1 MRARNSVTAAWILV
15 GVSASCWILFLY
27 PYFLY
32 PMVLRLLGREPIKC
46 GPGSYSISL
55 LFCAHNEA
63 ASLSDKIDNLR
74 DLKRTHPKLEVLAY
88 DDGSTDGTAELLE
101 SVPDL
106 LSVSA
111 GPGRTGKA
119 AGMKLLAGKARGD
132 ILVLTDANV
141 LLASDALDRL
151 LPYYAEPEI
160 GGVCGTLKYVN
171 ETGSVTSQIG
181 SLYWRLDERL
191 RTLESRTGNVMGAD
205 GSIFSV
211 RRSLYPEFPDT
222 VLDDLTVSMSV
233 IFQGKRLIKAPDVI
247 AYEKS
252 VSERNEELRR
262 KIRIGARAYHT
273 HQYLRPQLRRMSAR
287 DRFKYT
293 SRKQIRWFGGLFLTV
308 GLFCAVAAVAVVSEV
323 AAAALVLAA
332 AGVMF
337 VAFRAKAGVLAKASD
352 ILLAIFATLVGV
364 FYGMRG
370 RTVTIWAPAKSR

>member
-1 MRARNSVTAAWILV
+1 MNVAWILL
-15 GVSASCWILFLY
+15 GVSATCWILFVY

-32 PMVLRLLGREPIKC
+32 PMILRLVGREPIKC
-46 GPGSYSISL
+46 GPARYSISL
-55 LFCAHNEA
+55 LFCAHNEVE
-63 ASLSDKIDNLR
+63 SLPDKIENLR
-74 DLKRTHPKLEVLAY
+74 DLKRTHPKLEILAY

-106 LSVSA
+106 LSVSG

-141 LLASDALDRL
+141 LLAPDALERL

-160 GGVCGTLKYVN
+160 GGVCGTLKYIS

-211 RRSLYPEFPDT
+211 RRSLYPDFPDT

-233 IFQGKRLIKAPDVI
+233 IFQGKRLIKAPDVR

-293 SRKQIRWFGGLFLTV
+293 SRKQIRWFGGLFLTI
-308 GLFCAVAAVAVVSEV
+308 GSFCAVAAVAIASKL

-332 AGVMF
+332 AGVML
-337 VAFRAKAGVLAKASD
+337 VAYRAKAGVLAKASD
-352 ILLAIFATLVGV
+352 ALLAIFATLVGV

-370 RTVTIWAPAKSR
+370 RTVAIWAPAKSR